1 MEEIRINRLPLLT
14 YRYLHTNDT
23 PLSFEE
29 PKAGKQPVFSDM
41 TYVEEGG
48 RLPEAFR
55 GCSEETVRAAE
66 KGAVYTVV
74 IPAGVKARLSVT
86 AETDAD
92 NPDFRGAFLFRLEEG
107 ASLSLVWRIRGGAEK
122 GTAVLAVYYELAK
135 DAALS
140 SSLLSSGLSGTAV
153 YDQRHVECGENA
165 KAEFYAAELGGETA
179 AVHSYGHLAGN
190 RSSMEENIVYAAG
203 GSQHLD
209 LFCHIDQEGRK
220 TAANINV
227 NGALDGK
234 AKKIFRG
241 TLNFLRGCGGSVG
254 DEGDYA
260 IQLSPQTKN
269 VSLPLLLCTEDDV
282 QGNHASSSGQLDAN
296 TLYFL
301 MSRGF
306 SLEEAR
312 RIMIES
318 MIRPVVDR
326 MDASIREEVLA
337 EIGRKLD
344 AKENQ

>member
-23 PLSFEE
+23 PLSFEAPE
-29 PKAGKQPVFSDM
+29 AGRRPVFSDM
-41 TYVEEGG
+41 TYVKEEG
-48 RLPEAFR
+48 RLPESFR

-66 KGAVYTVV
+66 KEAAYTIEV
-74 IPAGVKARLSVT
+74 PAGVKARLSVT
-86 AETDAD
+86 AETDEAH
-92 NPDFRGAFLFRLEEG
+92 PDFRSAFLFRLGEG

-140 SSLLSSGLSGTAV
+140 SSLLNSGLSGTAV

-165 KAEFYAAELGGETA
+165 KAEFYAAEIGGETA
-179 AVHSYGHLAGN
+179 AVHSYGHLLGD
-190 RSSMEENIVYAAG
+190 RSSMEENIVYAVNG
-203 GSQHLD
+203 TQHLD

-227 NGALDGK
+227 SGALDGK

-241 TLNFLRGCGGSVG
+241 TLNFIRGCGGSVG

-260 IQLSPQTKN
+260 IQLSPKTKN

-282 QGNHASSSGQLDAN
+282 QGNHASSSGQLDEN

-326 MDASIREEVLA
+326 MDESVREEVLA

-344 AKENQ
+344 TKENQ